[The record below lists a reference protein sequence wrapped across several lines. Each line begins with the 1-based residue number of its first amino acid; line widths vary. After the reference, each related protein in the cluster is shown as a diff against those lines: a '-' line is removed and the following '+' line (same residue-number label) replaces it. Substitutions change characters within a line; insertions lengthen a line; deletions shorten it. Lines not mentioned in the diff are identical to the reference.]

1 MLLIVV
7 LICIGFVLLYK
18 GGDFLVTGAAGIA
31 QKKNIPAVIV
41 GVTLVAFGTSAPEL
55 FFNIIS
61 ALHGNAEFALSNV
74 SGSNLINI
82 SVGIGISGVVAVLP
96 INRRQFAKDLVFL
109 LGGPVL
115 IVLFILL
122 SDRGALALWHGL
134 VLLSG
139 FVAYILL
146 TKQELTRHNSL
157 LPEEDRACRDASCKR
172 EWGIFFLGG
181 VMLYLGG
188 EIIFRN
194 AMAIVERLQIS
205 ESLVGLTVIAVG
217 TSIPDCAASIIAV
230 TKNQKGIAVGN
241 ILGSNIF
248 NIFLVL
254 GATVLAFN
262 DPIYFS
268 RDNLFDYLSVSLLSL
283 LFLAAVVAR
292 QSFGRLLGAATLA
305 YYPISLVV
313 RMLYLG

>member
-1 MLLIVV
+1 VLLIVV

-82 SVGIGISGVVAVLP
+82 CVGIGISGLVAVLP
-96 INRRQFAKDLVFL
+96 INRRQFAKDLAFL
-109 LGGPVL
+109 LGGPLL
-115 IVLFILL
+115 IVVFILL
-122 SDRGALALWHGL
+122 SGRGALVLWHGL
-134 VLLSG
+134 ALLGG
-139 FVAYILL
+139 FAVYILL
-146 TKQELTRHNSL
+146 TRQELTRHHNMLS
-157 LPEEDRACRDASCKR
+157 EADRVCVDASCKR

-194 AMAIVERLQIS
+194 AMAIVERLQVS

-241 ILGSNIF
+241 ILGSNVF

-254 GATVLAFN
+254 GATILAYK

-268 RDNLFDYLSVSLLSL
+268 RDNLFDYFSVSFLSL
-283 LFLAAVVAR
+283 LFIAAVVTR
-292 QSFGRLLGAATLA
+292 QSYGRFLGAATLA
-305 YYPISLVV
+305 YYPLSLVF
-313 RMLYLG
+313 RMVYLG